1 VRPLAVLWRSNRGA
15 QRQHVRSRNAFPTS
29 PNCGDEGTRTLNPRR
44 AKAVLYQLSYVP
56 GPRPQASGG
65 DLEVGRGGL
74 APKVGLCLRR
84 ALTLDKDKRN
94 QTDEQQH
101 DHLLHDGSPPCQ
113 DGDSPVG
120 LAGLEPATSSLSGMR
135 SNRLSYRPP
144 HDAARLPHCLH
155 RAQLAC
161 AGAEIRCQSGSDR
174 VTSIPP
180 TKSATTL

>member
-1 VRPLAVLWRSNRGA
+1 VIAVATCAYMGSQRG
-15 QRQHVRSRNAFPTS
+15 
-29 PNCGDEGTRTLNPRR
+29 GDEGTRTLNPRR

-161 AGAEIRCQSGSDR
+161 ARRSNPVSVWLRQGDLDPADKIGHDVVDE
-174 VTSIPP
+174 
-180 TKSATTL
+180 